1 MDQTRRSQLV
11 VGSLVVAATGLLAAA
26 VITRPETREV
36 TLPSGTRI
44 VGALEQTVS
53 TKRNGVGDRITIT
66 SESPLDVGQNATLPA
81 GVSLSGEITQIKG
94 GGRLTGAPEITIRFN
109 RLDIDGREYSVSAE
123 PFRIRGRS
131 STPETA
137 AEIGGGAVVGGVV
150 GAIAGDAVKG
160 AVIGAVLGTG
170 VAVATEGDQ
179 IVLRSGRRLRV
190 QLTEPVTVKY
200 QPQKPNAEKKVAK
213 NNE

>member
-1 MDQTRRSQLV
+1 MGRTRKSQVV

-26 VITRPETREV
+26 VVTRTETREV
-36 TLPSGTRI
+36 TLPAGTQI

-53 TKRNGVGDRITIT
+53 TRRNAVGDRITIT
-66 SESPLDVGQNATLPA
+66 SQAPVKLNEDATLPA
-81 GVSLSGEITQIKG
+81 GVALSGEVTHIKG
-94 GGRLTGAPEITIRFN
+94 GGRLTGAPEITLRFN
-109 RLDIDGREYSVSAE
+109 RLDIDGREYVVSAV

-150 GAIAGDAVKG
+150 GAIAGSAVKG

-179 IVLRSGRRLRV
+179 IVLRSGRQLRV
-190 QLTEPVTVKY
+190 QLNEPVTVKY
-200 QPQKPNAEKKVAK
+200 KPQKQSGEKKVATS
-213 NNE
+213 NE

>member
-1 MDQTRRSQLV
+1 MEKTRRSQLV
-11 VGSLVVAATGLLAAA
+11 VGGLVVAATGLLAAA
-26 VITRPETREV
+26 VVSRTETREL

-53 TKRNGVGDRITIT
+53 TKRNSVGDRITLI
-66 SESPLDVGQNATLPA
+66 SQGPVVVGETGSLPA
-81 GVSLSGEITQIKG
+81 GIAMSGEVTHIKG

-109 RLDIDGREYSVSAE
+109 RLDIDGREYAVTAV

-150 GAIAGDAVKG
+150 GAIAGSAVKG
-160 AVIGAVLGTG
+160 AAIGAILGTG
-170 VAVATEGDQ
+170 VAVATEGDD
-179 IVLRSGRRLRV
+179 IVLPAGRRLRV

-200 QPQKPNAEKKVAK
+200 KPEKQE
-213 NNE
+213 NRS